1 MKDIISDKYIL
12 QIDDLV
18 VKFGQREILSGV
30 SLKVKAGEVTVLI
43 GTNGS
48 GKSTLLQTI
57 VGISRS
63 CAGKIL
69 LDGRNIISCE
79 TQEIV
84 RTGIGYLMQSNSV
97 FPNLTVAEHLQLAS
111 ETLGGK
117 NQIDSNTLIQ
127 KNFPLLENYQNRRA
141 GVLSGGERQM
151 LAFAMLLIQ
160 DAKIWLLDEPSA
172 GLAPQAASHLLGL
185 VRKLSVEL
193 GIAVLLVE
201 QNVIEALRIADKIYL
216 LESGRIRQVSRPEI
230 KSAFLGESVLNA

>member
-1 MKDIISDKYIL
+1 MKDIIFDKYIL
-12 QIDDLV
+12 QIDDLA
-18 VKFGQREILSGV
+18 VKFGQREVLSGV
-30 SLKVKAGEVTVLI
+30 SLKVKAGEVAVLI

-63 CAGKIL
+63 WAGKIL

-84 RTGIGYLMQSNSV
+84 RAGIGYLMQSNSV

-117 NQIDSNTLIQ
+117 NNIDSNTLIQ
-127 KNFPLLENYQNRRA
+127 KNFPSPENYQNKRA

-193 GIAVLLVE
+193 EIAVLLVE
-201 QNVIEALRIADKIYL
+201 QNVSEALRIADKIYL